1 MAPLAG
7 YQALVDLARRESEL
21 IASERWSD
29 LIDLESERQE
39 VLAALPPRAPREA
52 RSLLEE
58 AKGIVQRNVAQIIA
72 ATEHTCEQLL
82 HKDRFTRSASSY
94 NSNIVITVFIIKRT
108 PIHKLAPSSS

>member
-72 ATEHTCEQLL
+72 ATEHTCEQLA
-82 HKDRFTRSASSY
+82 HVGRGRKAVAGYAPAAPASAF
-94 NSNIVITVFIIKRT
+94 VDERR
-108 PIHKLAPSSS
+108 